1 MADKTPPKKL
11 LRDKSLLRDFEI
23 FEDTEDLKL
32 IISLDS
38 ESLKLKKKTDSSFE
52 SPSETDKNSH
62 SKSIKS
68 SECRRSLFEPDP
80 K

>member
-1 MADKTPPKKL
+1 MEDKTLTQEIMADKTPPKKL

-38 ESLKLKKKTDSSFE
+38 ESLKLKKKQIPPLNLHLKLT
-52 SPSETDKNSH
+52 KIVIQNQ
-62 SKSIKS
+62 
-68 SECRRSLFEPDP
+68 
-80 K
+80 